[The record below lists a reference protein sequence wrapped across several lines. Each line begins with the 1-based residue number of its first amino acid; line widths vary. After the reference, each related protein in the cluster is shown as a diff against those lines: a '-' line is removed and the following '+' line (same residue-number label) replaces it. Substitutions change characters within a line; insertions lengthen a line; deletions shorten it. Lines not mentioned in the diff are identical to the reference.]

1 MNGACIGR
9 DRRRTAVMWRP
20 VEKESSMKKSRK
32 QMTALTLVLCMAM
45 SGQVLAATVDYAPAQ
60 TSYERERTAEQ
71 WATLRDN
78 VISWEELQDLVH
90 EYNPTVSAMWLNYRN
105 NENSGTYDLDYDDV
119 LDAIE
124 DTYSNSLG
132 NGDISDASAEMTRS
146 TSLAGIETTI
156 TNSDRQIVELTN
168 QKSEHN
174 MTEAIKQQIIAIY
187 TSELTKEL
195 DQLTAEYNETK
206 IGVAQRKLQAGTGTE
221 LDVLTAQKTAKDA
234 EAALQS
240 ATAAA
245 TKARQTVLVNLGW
258 NYDATPQICA
268 VPEVTDEMIAAI
280 NLAQDTQ
287 TALQNNYQ
295 LQIDQRKLALAESDG
310 TKNTTQITVTND
322 ENQVQSN
329 MTARYNAVLSAQ
341 NELRKAELNL
351 QNMQTTL
358 GRVTRS
364 YAAGAAS
371 ARDLEDAQYS
381 ASAAEYT
388 VKLDRYALQSA
399 YFSYLAGR
407 DGLAGGSSAS

>member
-1 MNGACIGR
+1 
-9 DRRRTAVMWRP
+9 
-20 VEKESSMKKSRK
+20 MKKSRK

-78 VISWEELQDLVH
+78 VITWDELQDLVH

-124 DTYSNSLG
+124 NTYSNSLG

-168 QKSEHN
+168 QKSERN

-195 DQLTAEYNETK
+195 DQLTVEYNETK
-206 IGVAQRKLQAGTGTE
+206 IGVAERKLQAGTGTE

-240 ATAAA
+240 ASAAA

-399 YFSYLAGR
+399 YFTYLAGR

>member
-1 MNGACIGR
+1 
-9 DRRRTAVMWRP
+9 
-20 VEKESSMKKSRK
+20 MKKSRK

-78 VISWEELQDLVH
+78 VISWDELQDLVH

-168 QKSEHN
+168 QKSERN

-399 YFSYLAGR
+399 YFTYLAGR

>member
-1 MNGACIGR
+1 
-9 DRRRTAVMWRP
+9 
-20 VEKESSMKKSRK
+20 MKKSRK
-32 QMTALTLVLCMAM
+32 QMTALTLALCMAM
-45 SGQVLAATVDYAPAQ
+45 AGQVLAATVDYAPAQ

-78 VISWEELQDLVH
+78 VISWDELQDLVH

-124 DTYSNSLG
+124 NTYSNSLG

-146 TSLAGIETTI
+146 TSLANIEKTI

-168 QKSEHN
+168 QKSERN

-234 EAALQS
+234 QSALQA

-341 NELRKAELNL
+341 NELQKAELNL

-399 YFSYLAGR
+399 YFTYLAGR
-407 DGLAGGSSAS
+407 DGLAGSSAS

>member
-1 MNGACIGR
+1 
-9 DRRRTAVMWRP
+9 
-20 VEKESSMKKSRK
+20 MKKSRK

-78 VISWEELQDLVH
+78 VITWEELQDLVH

-168 QKSEHN
+168 QKSERN

-399 YFSYLAGR
+399 YFTYLAGR

>member
-1 MNGACIGR
+1 
-9 DRRRTAVMWRP
+9 
-20 VEKESSMKKSRK
+20 MKKSRK

-124 DTYSNSLG
+124 NTYSNSLG

-168 QKSEHN
+168 QKSERN

-195 DQLTAEYNETK
+195 NQLTAEYNDTK
-206 IGVAQRKLQAGTGTE
+206 IGVAERKLQAGTGTE

-399 YFSYLAGR
+399 YFTYLAGR

>member
-1 MNGACIGR
+1 
-9 DRRRTAVMWRP
+9 
-20 VEKESSMKKSRK
+20 MKKSRK

-78 VISWEELQDLVH
+78 VISWDELQDLVH

-124 DTYSNSLG
+124 NTYSNSLG

-146 TSLAGIETTI
+146 TSLANIEKTI

-168 QKSEHN
+168 QKSERN

-206 IGVAQRKLQAGTGTE
+206 IGVAERKLQVGAGTE

-234 EAALQS
+234 QSALQA

-341 NELRKAELNL
+341 NELQKAELNL

-399 YFSYLAGR
+399 YFTYLAGR
-407 DGLAGGSSAS
+407 DGLAGGSAS

>member
-1 MNGACIGR
+1 
-9 DRRRTAVMWRP
+9 
-20 VEKESSMKKSRK
+20 MKKSRK

-168 QKSEHN
+168 QKSERN

>member
-1 MNGACIGR
+1 
-9 DRRRTAVMWRP
+9 
-20 VEKESSMKKSRK
+20 MKKSRK

-124 DTYSNSLG
+124 NTYSNSLG
-132 NGDISDASAEMTRS
+132 NGDVSDASAELSRS
-146 TSLAGIETTI
+146 QSLAGIETTI

-168 QKSEHN
+168 QKSERN

-206 IGVAQRKLQAGTGTE
+206 IGVAERKLQVGAGTE

-234 EAALQS
+234 QSALQA

-351 QNMQTTL
+351 QNQQTTL

-399 YFSYLAGR
+399 YFTYLAGR
-407 DGLAGGSSAS
+407 DGLAGGSAS

>member
-1 MNGACIGR
+1 
-9 DRRRTAVMWRP
+9 
-20 VEKESSMKKSRK
+20 MKKSRK

-78 VISWEELQDLVH
+78 VITWEELQDLVH

-168 QKSEHN
+168 QKSERN

-195 DQLTAEYNETK
+195 DQLTAEYNDTK

>member
-1 MNGACIGR
+1 
-9 DRRRTAVMWRP
+9 
-20 VEKESSMKKSRK
+20 MKKSRK

-124 DTYSNSLG
+124 NTYSNSLG

-146 TSLAGIETTI
+146 TSLANIEKTI

-168 QKSEHN
+168 QKTERN

-206 IGVAQRKLQAGTGTE
+206 IGVAERKLQVGAGTE

-280 NLAQDTQ
+280 SLAQDTQ

-295 LQIDQRKLALAESDG
+295 LRIDQRKLALAESDG

-341 NELRKAELNL
+341 NELQKAELNL
-351 QNMQTTL
+351 QNQQTTL

-399 YFSYLAGR
+399 YFTYLAGR
-407 DGLAGGSSAS
+407 DGLAGGSAS

>member
-1 MNGACIGR
+1 
-9 DRRRTAVMWRP
+9 
-20 VEKESSMKKSRK
+20 MKKSRK

-78 VISWEELQDLVH
+78 VISWDELQDLVH

-124 DTYSNSLG
+124 NTYSNSLG
-132 NGDISDASAEMTRS
+132 NGDVSDASAELSRS
-146 TSLAGIETTI
+146 QSLAGIETTI
-156 TNSDRQIVELTN
+156 TNSDRQIVELMN
-168 QKSEHN
+168 QKTERN

-187 TSELTKEL
+187 TSELTREL

-206 IGVAQRKLQAGTGTE
+206 IGVAERKLQVGAGTE

-234 EAALQS
+234 QSALQA

-341 NELRKAELNL
+341 NELQKAELNL
-351 QNMQTTL
+351 QNQQTTL

-399 YFSYLAGR
+399 YFTYLAGR
-407 DGLAGGSSAS
+407 DGLAGGSAS

>member
-1 MNGACIGR
+1 
-9 DRRRTAVMWRP
+9 
-20 VEKESSMKKSRK
+20 MKKSRK
-32 QMTALTLVLCMAM
+32 QMTALTLVLSMAM
-45 SGQVLAATVDYAPAQ
+45 SGRALAVTGATVDYAPAQ
-60 TSYERERTAEQ
+60 TSYERERTEEQ
-71 WATLRDN
+71 WATLRDD
-78 VISWEELQDLVH
+78 VISWDELQDLVH

-124 DTYSNSLG
+124 NTYSNSLG
-132 NGDISDASAEMTRS
+132 NGDISDATAEMTRS
-146 TSLAGIETTI
+146 QSLAGIETTI
-156 TNSDRQIVELTN
+156 QNSDRQIVELTN
-168 QKSEHN
+168 QKTERN
-174 MTEAIKQQIIAIY
+174 MTEAIRQQIIAIY

-206 IGVAQRKLQAGTGTE
+206 IGVAERKLQAGTGTE
-221 LDVLTAQKTAKDA
+221 LEVLTAQKTAKDA
-234 EAALQS
+234 EAALQA
-240 ATAAA
+240 ATADA

-268 VPEVTDEMIAAI
+268 VPEVTDTMIAAI
-280 NLAQDTQ
+280 DLAQDTQ

-295 LQIDQRKLALAESDG
+295 LRIDQRKLALAESDG

-351 QNMQTTL
+351 QNQQTTL

-381 ASAAEYT
+381 AAAAEYT

-407 DGLAGGSSAS
+407 DGLAGSSAS

>member
-9 DRRRTAVMWRP
+9 DRRRTAVVWRP

-124 DTYSNSLG
+124 NTYSNSLG
-132 NGDISDASAEMTRS
+132 NGDILDATAEMTRS

-156 TNSDRQIVELTN
+156 QNSDRQIVELTN
-168 QKSEHN
+168 QKTERN

-295 LQIDQRKLALAESDG
+295 LQINQRKLALAESDG

-341 NELRKAELNL
+341 NDLRKAELNL

>member
-1 MNGACIGR
+1 
-9 DRRRTAVMWRP
+9 
-20 VEKESSMKKSRK
+20 MKKSRK

-78 VISWEELQDLVH
+78 VITWEELQDLVH

-132 NGDISDASAEMTRS
+132 NGDVSDASAEMTRS

-168 QKSEHN
+168 QKSERN

-341 NELRKAELNL
+341 NELQKAELNL
-351 QNMQTTL
+351 QNQQTTL

-381 ASAAEYT
+381 ASVAEYT

-399 YFSYLAGR
+399 YFTYLAGR
-407 DGLAGGSSAS
+407 DGLAGSSAS